1 MRKSLMILI
10 VFVSFA
16 SCKSAKVSSKS
27 INDLSGRAIVKKN
40 KDASMDQLVIKA
52 SLFIK
57 YRGKEDLPN
66 INASLRM
73 VKDSIIWLS
82 FSKLGFP
89 IAKLKVTPKEVM
101 FYEKIGK
108 TYFEGD
114 FELISGWLG
123 TDFDFLKVQNLFL
136 GEALLNLA
144 DQKYQVNIVE
154 NNYELRPKEKND
166 IFDILYWIDPYN
178 FKIMKEEVRHAEKNQ
193 KLTILYKDFD
203 KINESLFPKGFLITA
218 SGDLQTTIIDV
229 SYKNVQFNAPLKF
242 PFKIP
247 SGYRNIEFK

>member
-1 MRKSLMILI
+1 MRKLLVMLIL
-10 VFVSFA
+10 FVSFA
-16 SCKSAKVSSKS
+16 SCKSTKVSNKS
-27 INDLSGRAIVKKN
+27 INHLSGKTIVKKN
-40 KDASMDQLVIKA
+40 KDASLDQLVIKA
-52 SLFIK
+52 SMFIK
-57 YRGKEDLPN
+57 YRGKEDMPN

-73 VKDSIIWLS
+73 VKDSVIWLS

-89 IAKLKVTPKEVM
+89 IAKLKVTPEEVK

-123 TDFDFLKVQNLFL
+123 TDFDFLKIQNLFL
-136 GEALLNLA
+136 GEALLNLE

-154 NNYELRPKEKND
+154 NNYELRPKKENVLYD
-166 IFDILYWIDPYN
+166 IAYWIDPYN
-178 FKIMKEEVRHAEKNQ
+178 FKIMKEEVRHVEKNQ

-218 SGDLQTTIIDV
+218 FGDLQTTIIDV
-229 SYKNVQFNAPLKF
+229 SFKNVQFNAPLKF

>member
-1 MRKSLMILI
+1 MILI
-10 VFVSFA
+10 LFVSFA
-16 SCKSAKVSSKS
+16 SCKSTKVSNKS
-27 INDLSGRAIVKKN
+27 INDLSGKTIVKKN
-40 KDASMDQLVIKA
+40 KEASLDQLVIKA
-52 SLFIK
+52 SMFIK
-57 YRGKEDLPN
+57 YRGKADMPN

-73 VKDSIIWLS
+73 IKDSIIWLS

-89 IAKLKVTPKEVM
+89 IAKLKVTPDEVM

-123 TDFDFLKVQNLFL
+123 TDFDFLKIQNLFI
-136 GEALLNLA
+136 GEALLHLE

-154 NNYELRPKEKND
+154 NYYELLPKKKND
-166 IFDILYWIDPYN
+166 MYDILYWIDPYN
-178 FKIMKEEVRHAEKNQ
+178 FKIMKEEVRAAEKNQ

-218 SGDLQTTIIDV
+218 TGDLQTTIIDV

-242 PFKIP
+242 PFEIP

>member
-1 MRKSLMILI
+1 MRKSLMIL
-10 VFVSFA
+10 FLFASFA
-16 SCKSAKVSSKS
+16 SCKSTKVSNKS
-27 INDLSGRAIVKKN
+27 INDLSGKTIVKKN
-40 KDASMDQLVIKA
+40 KEASLDQLVIKA
-52 SLFIK
+52 SMFIK
-57 YRGKEDLPN
+57 YRGKEDMPN

-73 VKDSIIWLS
+73 IKDSIIWLS

-89 IAKLKVTPKEVM
+89 IAKLKVTPDEVM

-108 TYFEGD
+108 TYFVGD

-123 TDFDFLKVQNLFL
+123 TDFDFLKIQNLFL
-136 GEALLNLA
+136 GEALLHLE

-154 NNYELRPKEKND
+154 NYYELLPKKKND
-166 IFDILYWIDPYN
+166 MYDILYWIDPYN
-178 FKIMKEEVRHAEKNQ
+178 FKIMKEEVRAAEKNQ

-242 PFKIP
+242 PFEIP

>member
-1 MRKSLMILI
+1 MILV

-16 SCKSAKVSSKS
+16 SCKSAKVSNKS
-27 INDLSGRAIVKKN
+27 INDLSVKTIVKKN
-40 KDASMDQLVIKA
+40 KEASLDQLVIKA
-52 SLFIK
+52 SMFIK
-57 YRGKEDLPN
+57 YRGKEDMPN

-73 VKDSIIWLS
+73 IKDSIIWLS

-89 IAKLKVTPKEVM
+89 IAKLKVTPDEVM

-123 TDFDFLKVQNLFL
+123 TDFDFLKIQNLFL
-136 GEALLNLA
+136 GEALLHLE

-154 NNYELRPKEKND
+154 NYYELLPKKKND
-166 IFDILYWIDPYN
+166 MYDILYWIDPFN
-178 FKIMKEEVRHAEKNQ
+178 FKIMKEEVRAAEKNQ

-218 SGDLQTTIIDV
+218 IGDLQTTTIDV

-242 PFKIP
+242 PFEIP

>member
-1 MRKSLMILI
+1 MFLIL
-10 VFVSFA
+10 FVSFA
-16 SCKSAKVSSKS
+16 SCKSTKVSNKS
-27 INDLSGRAIVKKN
+27 INDLSGKTIVKKN
-40 KDASMDQLVIKA
+40 KEASLDQLVVKA
-52 SLFIK
+52 SMFIK
-57 YRGKEDLPN
+57 YRGKEDMPN

-73 VKDSIIWLS
+73 IKDSIIWLS

-89 IAKLKVTPKEVM
+89 IAKLKVTPDEVM

-123 TDFDFLKVQNLFL
+123 TDFDFMKIQNLFL
-136 GEALLNLA
+136 GEALSHLE

-154 NNYELRPKEKND
+154 NYYELLPKKKND
-166 IFDILYWIDPYN
+166 MYDILYWIDPYN
-178 FKIMKEEVRHAEKNQ
+178 FKIMKEEVRAAEKNQ

-218 SGDLQTTIIDV
+218 VGDLQTTIIDV
-229 SYKNVQFNAPLKF
+229 NYKNVQFNAPLKF
-242 PFKIP
+242 PFEIP

>member
-1 MRKSLMILI
+1 MILI
-10 VFVSFA
+10 LFVSFA
-16 SCKSAKVSSKS
+16 SCKSTKVSNKR
-27 INDLSGRAIVKKN
+27 INDLSGKTIVKKN
-40 KDASMDQLVIKA
+40 KEASLDQLVIKA

-57 YRGKEDLPN
+57 YRGKADMPN

-73 VKDSIIWLS
+73 IKDSIIWLS

-89 IAKLKVTPKEVM
+89 IAKLKVTPDEVM

-123 TDFDFLKVQNLFL
+123 TDFDFLKIQNLFL
-136 GEALLNLA
+136 GEALLHLE

-154 NNYELRPKEKND
+154 NYYELLPKKKNEMY
-166 IFDILYWIDPYN
+166 DILYWIDPFN
-178 FKIMKEEVRHAEKNQ
+178 FKIMKEEVRAAEKNQ

-242 PFKIP
+242 PFEIP

>member
-1 MRKSLMILI
+1 MILI
-10 VFVSFA
+10 LFISFA
-16 SCKSAKVSSKS
+16 SCKSTKVSNKS
-27 INDLSGRAIVKKN
+27 INDLSGKTIVKKN
-40 KDASMDQLVIKA
+40 KEASLDQLVIKA
-52 SLFIK
+52 SMFIK
-57 YRGKEDLPN
+57 YRGKEDMPN

-73 VKDSIIWLS
+73 IKDSIIWLS

-89 IAKLKVTPKEVM
+89 IAKLKVTPDEVM

-123 TDFDFLKVQNLFL
+123 TDFDFLKIQNLFI
-136 GEALLNLA
+136 GEALLHLE

-154 NNYELRPKEKND
+154 NYYELLPKKKND
-166 IFDILYWIDPYN
+166 MYDILYWIDPYN
-178 FKIMKEEVRHAEKNQ
+178 FKIMKEEVRAAEKNQ

-218 SGDLQTTIIDV
+218 TGDLQTTIIDV

-242 PFKIP
+242 PFEIP